1 MVPVRTARDF
11 QMGNMSRTSGS
22 GPSQRMLRVGEQVRH
37 ALSDLLRRGEIID
50 PVIENSVI
58 SISEVR
64 MSPDLKIATAFVSPL
79 GAANDAEIVEA
90 LNRHTKFIRGRVT
103 HALRQ
108 MKYMP
113 EFRFRLDTSF
123 DNFAKIDQ
131 LLRSPEVARDLDRDN
146 NDKDD

>member
-1 MVPVRTARDF
+1 
-11 QMGNMSRTSGS
+11 MSRSTSS
-22 GPSQRMLRVGEQVRH
+22 GPSQRQLRVGEQVRH
-37 ALSDLLRRGEIID
+37 ALSEVLHRGEVRD
-50 PVIENSVI
+50 DLIETTVI

-79 GAANDAEIVEA
+79 GASDDKAVVEA
-90 LNRHTKFIRGRVT
+90 LNRHARFIRGRAS

-123 DNFAKIDQ
+123 DNFTKINE
-131 LLRSPEVARDLDRDN
+131 LLKSPEVLRDLGADD
-146 NDKDD
+146 DKEQEEE